1 MWNEIKNEH
10 DIEEFMNI
18 VNEFSNSCIKEMR
31 YISGGY
37 VNANDLSMYAVSDVR
52 ELRIIFHRQYEDIYA
67 FEMKFIGVSDL
78 IMHAT
83 DLTDCVIYDSTF
95 IKNNNMFYWFDYE
108 DGDTENI
115 YKEGTCVV
123 AEKVFWREI
132 NSL

>member
-52 ELRIIFHRQYEDIYA
+52 IA
-67 FEMKFIGVSDL
+67 
-78 IMHAT
+78 
-83 DLTDCVIYDSTF
+83 
-95 IKNNNMFYWFDYE
+95 NN
-108 DGDTENI
+108 I
-115 YKEGTCVV
+115 
-123 AEKVFWREI
+123 
-132 NSL
+132 S